1 MSALTVRTDFT
12 GWGDVPEKY
21 QAPANTMTSI
31 VSWYYSYATPIAW
44 RYPNGDWYMPP
55 VRYSQTTSGH
65 QKKVAQTL
73 KYDFEVETS
82 LMIGY
87 GGASRYCP
95 RMGW

>member
-1 MSALTVRTDFT
+1 MSALTVRTDFI

-21 QAPANTMTSI
+21 QAPANTMNCI

-44 RYPNGDWYMPP
+44 RYVNGDWYMPP
-55 VRYSQTTSGH
+55 VRYSVTTSRH
-65 QKKVAQTL
+65 QKRVAETL

-82 LMIGY
+82 LMIDYGPQGGY
-87 GGASRYCP
+87 H